1 MFKRSFFGL
10 NFYHYFCDTC
20 QYNFCDL
27 LYIFRHV
34 GFLKI
39 LLWSRFTV
47 PSQVHRLVPLWWFPR
62 FLNTLLFYVLQSN
75 SLPQCFS
82 RLVTEFVGAGII
94 NYSCPSV
101 AKSGETNYD
110 LSCSFFFHVSN
121 IPIQSKM
128 WKNHKEFF
136 FKLRYIISNAHLC
149 MNATIQVR

>member
-101 AKSGETNYD
+101 AKSGETNYG
-110 LSCSFFFHVSN
+110 LSCSFFFSCFKHTYS
-121 IPIQSKM
+121 IQNVEKPQRI
-128 WKNHKEFF
+128 F